1 MGHDTHIHNNVT
13 IYPRVIT
20 GGLSTIMDHSS
31 IGMTS
36 VIQQN
41 CVLGTYSM
49 IGMVNAASHNIFPF
63 YIYFNR
69 KYLRPNKARIPDD
82 IEIEK
87 YDETIRKLI
96 EDLKNNKCDKELVI
110 KYELPDNIKSPIYDF
125 LNLLTIKK
133 V

>member
-20 GGLSTIMDHSS
+20 GGLSTIMDNSS
-31 IGMTS
+31 IGMSS

-41 CVLGTYSM
+41 CVLGKYSM

-69 KYLRPNKARIPDD
+69 KYLRPNNVK
-82 IEIEK
+82 
-87 YDETIRKLI
+87 
-96 EDLKNNKCDKELVI
+96 
-110 KYELPDNIKSPIYDF
+110 F
-125 LNLLTIKK
+125 LMKFK
-133 V
+133 